1 MFMFNKDE
9 YFSYLDTVK
18 LGRNIFIYDEVNSTN
33 DIILNGEFEY
43 GDVVLSL
50 MQTQGK
56 GRSGR
61 TWYDNGHSLIFSIAL
76 NGLDN
81 KILMPLNIIAGYA
94 ICNAMSFYVPV
105 KLKWPNDCVIDGKKV
120 CGMLLESTCIGN
132 DYKKIVFGAGINI
145 FNTNMPN
152 DIAYKSTNIAQYT
165 NIEVSKELLLSKIL
179 IEMENMMNSYSNG
192 SLSIEALWYKYSAH
206 YNQEISIH
214 INGVKTQMIE
224 KGILPNGEL
233 IVEDINTGTKKN
245 INIGEI
251 GYDFNS

>member
-1 MFMFNKDE
+1 M
-9 YFSYLDTVK
+9 
-18 LGRNIFIYDEVNSTN
+18 
-33 DIILNGEFEY
+33 
-43 GDVVLSL
+43 
-50 MQTQGK
+50 
-56 GRSGR
+56 
-61 TWYDNGHSLIFSIAL
+61 
-76 NGLDN
+76 
-81 KILMPLNIIAGYA
+81 
-94 ICNAMSFYVPV
+94 
-105 KLKWPNDCVIDGKKV
+105 
-120 CGMLLESTCIGN
+120 
-132 DYKKIVFGAGINI
+132 
-145 FNTNMPN
+145 
-152 DIAYKSTNIAQYT
+152 
-165 NIEVSKELLLSKIL
+165 SKELLLSKIL